1 VKSWKAELML
11 FSATFIWGATF
22 IFTKVGLDDC
32 PPSLFVIIR
41 FCIALL
47 LSLAFFGKH
56 LKSIDRVIFKRG
68 AILGLLFGG
77 GFLLQTYG
85 LSYTTVSK
93 SAFITGMTVP
103 ITPFVFYL
111 IQRKPIQLWSKIGVG
126 VSSIGLYIFT
136 DPSLDNI
143 NLGDF
148 LTLLSTFFWA
158 FYITLMDKYTKTNR
172 GFNLTAAYVVMQFI
186 AATPLAVVSFFILD
200 FGDIYFN
207 PTKDLFIAL
216 AFNGIL
222 ASFFVTFI
230 HTGVQKYTT
239 PVKAALIFSLEPVI
253 AGFIAALTLS
263 EYLNIREYIGASIM
277 MTGLFISEIG
287 GFFEKRRKEN

>member
-1 VKSWKAELML
+1 MKSWKAELML

-22 IFTKVGLDDC
+22 IFTKVGLEDC
-32 PPSLFVIIR
+32 PPSLFVILR

-47 LSLAFFGKH
+47 LSLVFFGKH
-56 LKSIDRVIFKRG
+56 LKSINSFIFKRG
-68 AILGLLFGG
+68 AVLGLLFGG

-85 LSYTTVSK
+85 LNYTTVSK

-111 IQRKPIQLWSKIGVG
+111 IQCKPIQFWSKIGVA
-126 VSSIGLYIFT
+126 VSSVGLYIFT
-136 DPSLDNI
+136 NPTLDNF

-148 LTLLSTFFWA
+148 LTILSTFFWA
-158 FYITLMDKYTKTNR
+158 FYITLMDKYTKGNR
-172 GFNLTAAYVVMQFI
+172 GFNLTAAYVVMQFV
-186 AATPLAVVSFFILD
+186 AATPLAVISFFALD
-200 FGDIYFN
+200 YGDIYFN
-207 PTKDLFIAL
+207 LTSDLIIAL

-222 ASFFVTFI
+222 ASFLVTFI

-253 AGFIAALTLS
+253 AGFIAAVTLG
-263 EYLNIREYIGASIM
+263 EFMVVREYIGASIM
-277 MTGLFISEIG
+277 MTGLMISEVG
-287 GFFEKRRKEN
+287 SFFGKTSQK

>member
-1 VKSWKAELML
+1 ML

-22 IFTKVGLDDC
+22 IFTKVGLEDC
-32 PPSLFVIIR
+32 PPSLFVILR

-47 LSLAFFGKH
+47 LSIIFFGKH
-56 LKSIDRVIFKRG
+56 LKSIDSVIFKRG

-85 LSYTTVSK
+85 LGYTTVSK

-111 IQRKPIQLWSKIGVG
+111 IQRKPIQLWSKIGVA

-136 DPSLDNI
+136 NPSIDNI
-143 NLGDF
+143 NFGDV
-148 LTLLSTFFWA
+148 LTLVSTFFWA
-158 FYITLMDKYTKTNR
+158 FYITLMDKYTKGNR

-186 AATPLAVVSFFILD
+186 AATPLAVISFFLLD
-200 FGDIYFN
+200 YGDIYFN
-207 PTKDLFIAL
+207 PSKDLFIAL

-239 PVKAALIFSLEPVI
+239 PVKAALIFSLEPVV

-263 EYLNIREYIGASIM
+263 EYLVLREYIGATIM

-287 GFFEKRRKEN
+287 GYFEKRKK

>member
-1 VKSWKAELML
+1 ML

-22 IFTKVGLDDC
+22 IFTKVGLEDC
-32 PPSLFVIIR
+32 PPSLFVILR

-47 LSLAFFGKH
+47 LSIIFFGKH
-56 LKSIDRVIFKRG
+56 LKSIDSVIFKRG

-85 LSYTTVSK
+85 LGYTTVSK

-111 IQRKPIQLWSKIGVG
+111 IQRKPIQLWSKIGVA

-136 DPSLDNI
+136 DPSIDNI
-143 NLGDF
+143 NFGDV
-148 LTLLSTFFWA
+148 LTLVSTFFWA
-158 FYITLMDKYTKTNR
+158 FYITLMDKYTKGNR

-186 AATPLAVVSFFILD
+186 AATPLAVISFFLLD
-200 FGDIYFN
+200 YGDIYFN
-207 PTKDLFIAL
+207 PSKDLFIAL

-239 PVKAALIFSLEPVI
+239 PVKAALIFSLEPVV

-263 EYLNIREYIGASIM
+263 EYLVLREYIGATIM

-287 GFFEKRRKEN
+287 GYFEKRGKSN

>member
-1 VKSWKAELML
+1 ML

-22 IFTKVGLDDC
+22 IFTKVGLEDC
-32 PPSLFVIIR
+32 PPSLFVILR
-41 FCIALL
+41 FCIALI

-56 LKSIDRVIFKRG
+56 IKSINSVIFKRG

-111 IQRKPIQLWSKIGVG
+111 VQRKPVQFWSKIGVA
-126 VSSIGLYIFT
+126 VSSVGLYIFT
-136 DPSLDNI
+136 NPTLDNF
-143 NLGDF
+143 NLGDL
-148 LTLLSTFFWA
+148 LTIFSTFFWA
-158 FYITLMDKYTKTNR
+158 FYITLMDKYTKGNR
-172 GFNLTAAYVVMQFI
+172 GFNLTAAYVVMQFV
-186 AATPLAVVSFFILD
+186 AATPMAVISFFAID
-200 FGDIYFN
+200 YGDIYFN
-207 PTKDLFIAL
+207 LSNDLIIAL

-222 ASFFVTFI
+222 ASFLVTFI

-239 PVKAALIFSLEPVI
+239 PIKAALIFSLEPVI
-253 AGFIAALTLS
+253 AGFIAAITLS
-263 EYLNIREYIGASIM
+263 EFMVIREYIGATVM
-277 MTGLFISEIG
+277 MTGLIISEIG
-287 GFFEKRRKEN
+287 GFFDKSSKKTSNL